1 MSIRSQYSLQTL
13 KKTLSD
19 QITFAKTMTLKGRC
33 LNMFEYINHRL
44 FYSPGQL
51 YVAFPNPLH
60 LTRSALEFKY
70 IITCCIPSLGWFPSV
85 WILCAD
91 ILDHPTCFIFIGCV
105 RRLFLLRGGWRLPSI
120 WIVCADVMEQKVCSA
135 TLAHTIQTPRN
146 PPLK

>member
-60 LTRSALEFKY
+60 LTRSALEFQVYKY
-70 IITCCIPSLGWFPSV
+70 VLYSFSWVIPQCLNFM
-85 WILCAD
+85 C
-91 ILDHPTCFIFIGCV
+91 
-105 RRLFLLRGGWRLPSI
+105 
-120 WIVCADVMEQKVCSA
+120 
-135 TLAHTIQTPRN
+135 
-146 PPLK
+146 